1 MPQSPVRF
9 LSLLCLATLPFGCR
23 ELDVTAV
30 DVTKVEVSPK
40 TPTLVVGQSVRLAVR
55 LEDATGNTLDRPVTW
70 SSTNTSVATVAADG
84 TVSAIGPG
92 ASTIRASAEGQTDV
106 ATVEVLP
113 RAVASVTISPP
124 SAELAVKGTLQL
136 NATVADA
143 DGLVLTDRTVSWVS
157 GGTGVATVDGSG
169 LITAVAVGTATIT
182 ALSEGRCA
190 QATITVTPQPVA
202 TVEIAPTS
210 ASVIAGDSVQ
220 LQATTRAADGG
231 VLTGRPV
238 TWSTSDNTVAT
249 VASTGLVKAI
259 APGTA
264 SITATSEGQG
274 ATATV
279 TVTPKPVASVSVT
292 PPSATLQIGGSLQLT
307 ATTLAGDGSTLTGRT
322 VAWDTN
328 SPGAAT
334 VGPSGIV
341 TAFALGTA
349 TVTATSE
356 GMTGQATITVVQQPV
371 DSVVVTPAS
380 AALAPGDTM
389 RLSASLLDAS
399 GGTLQ
404 GTVTWSTSDGAI
416 ATVDTNGLVKAV
428 GQGASRIT
436 ASAGA
441 KSGSASITV
450 GPVPVASVT
459 VAPAT
464 ATAFEGDTVR
474 FVATLKA
481 ADGTVLTGRTVSWS
495 TSNGNVAT
503 VDGTG
508 LATAQ
513 HVAGTATITATA
525 GGQSGS
531 ATLQVDVQ
539 PVASVT
545 VKPSSVN
552 MKPGDTVQLT
562 AELRAADGTILT
574 GRTVTWDTSAVLIAL
589 VNQNGAVL
597 ALLKGNATI
606 SATAEGNTGTAKIQ
620 VR

>member
-1 MPQSPVRF
+1 
-9 LSLLCLATLPFGCR
+9 
-23 ELDVTAV
+23 
-30 DVTKVEVSPK
+30 
-40 TPTLVVGQSVRLAVR
+40 
-55 LEDATGNTLDRPVTW
+55 
-70 SSTNTSVATVAADG
+70 
-84 TVSAIGPG
+84 
-92 ASTIRASAEGQTDV
+92 
-106 ATVEVLP
+106 
-113 RAVASVTISPP
+113 
-124 SAELAVKGTLQL
+124 
-136 NATVADA
+136 
-143 DGLVLTDRTVSWVS
+143 
-157 GGTGVATVDGSG
+157 
-169 LITAVAVGTATIT
+169 
-182 ALSEGRCA
+182 
-190 QATITVTPQPVA
+190 
-202 TVEIAPTS
+202 
-210 ASVIAGDSVQ
+210 
-220 LQATTRAADGG
+220 
-231 VLTGRPV
+231 
-238 TWSTSDNTVAT
+238 
-249 VASTGLVKAI
+249 
-259 APGTA
+259 
-264 SITATSEGQG
+264 
-274 ATATV
+274 
-279 TVTPKPVASVSVT
+279 
-292 PPSATLQIGGSLQLT
+292 
-307 ATTLAGDGSTLTGRT
+307 
-322 VAWDTN
+322 
-328 SPGAAT
+328 
-334 VGPSGIV
+334 
-341 TAFALGTA
+341 
-349 TVTATSE
+349 
-356 GMTGQATITVVQQPV
+356 
-371 DSVVVTPAS
+371 
-380 AALAPGDTM
+380 
-389 RLSASLLDAS
+389 
-399 GGTLQ
+399 
-404 GTVTWSTSDGAI
+404 VTWSTSDGAI

-428 GQGASRIT
+428 GQGAARIT

>member
-1 MPQSPVRF
+1 
-9 LSLLCLATLPFGCR
+9 
-23 ELDVTAV
+23 
-30 DVTKVEVSPK
+30 
-40 TPTLVVGQSVRLAVR
+40 
-55 LEDATGNTLDRPVTW
+55 
-70 SSTNTSVATVAADG
+70 
-84 TVSAIGPG
+84 
-92 ASTIRASAEGQTDV
+92 
-106 ATVEVLP
+106 
-113 RAVASVTISPP
+113 
-124 SAELAVKGTLQL
+124 
-136 NATVADA
+136 
-143 DGLVLTDRTVSWVS
+143 
-157 GGTGVATVDGSG
+157 
-169 LITAVAVGTATIT
+169 
-182 ALSEGRCA
+182 
-190 QATITVTPQPVA
+190 
-202 TVEIAPTS
+202 
-210 ASVIAGDSVQ
+210 
-220 LQATTRAADGG
+220 
-231 VLTGRPV
+231 
-238 TWSTSDNTVAT
+238 
-249 VASTGLVKAI
+249 
-259 APGTA
+259 
-264 SITATSEGQG
+264 
-274 ATATV
+274 
-279 TVTPKPVASVSVT
+279 VASVSVT

-307 ATTLAGDGSTLTGRT
+307 ATTLAGDGSMLTGRI

-328 SPGAAT
+328 SPGVAT

-341 TAFALGTA
+341 TAVALGTA

-574 GRTVTWDTSAVLIAL
+574 GRTVTWDTSAVLSAL

-597 ALLKGNATI
+597 ALLKGNATL